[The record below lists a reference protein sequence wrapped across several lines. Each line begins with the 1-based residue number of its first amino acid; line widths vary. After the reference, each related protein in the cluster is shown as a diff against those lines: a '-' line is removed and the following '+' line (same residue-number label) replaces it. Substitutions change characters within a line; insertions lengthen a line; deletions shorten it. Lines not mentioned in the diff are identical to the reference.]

1 MGTVR
6 RDAGPQREERFF
18 FDSELATVNLWFEG
32 LESGSS
38 EGRGGGS
45 IRSPET
51 YERQIMGIRI
61 ALAGNPNCG
70 KTTMFNDLTGANQ
83 YVGNWPGVT
92 VEKKEGKYT
101 KDKDV
106 AITDLPGIYSLSPY
120 SPEEIVARDY
130 LLDGGPDVVVNLVDA
145 TNLER
150 NLYLTTQILD
160 LGVPVVVAL
169 NMMDLVRKNG
179 DKIDVAVLSKRLG
192 CPIVETSA
200 LKGEGMDALLDTAIE
215 AAKEGRPASPEI
227 RFGPAVE
234 EAIDEA
240 RAVLGARVP
249 AAVARWYAV
258 KALEGE
264 ERTLEALKLPA
275 ADAKAIAGIRED
287 LEKKLDDDAE
297 SIVTSERYDAITHV
311 IDETVKRS
319 NKGATT
325 TQKIDRVVT
334 NRWLGLPIFVV
345 VMALVYYLAIS
356 VGTGVVTDWAND
368 GISGDGF
375 LYTGGDAYEEAV
387 GEWEGQQANIEA
399 YLVAA
404 EEDGIDTAGITA
416 ALEAEEPTAADEAA
430 IASFMEEAKS
440 AGVVGTVETEETDPA
455 TLIPPNFNSE
465 TTVTAES
472 VDAAAFASALEAEEP
487 DASDGTW
494 GLWIPGLGAVI
505 GSALEAADVAP
516 WLQSLVMDGIV
527 AGVGAVIG
535 FIPQMIILF
544 LLLAFLE
551 GCGYLARVAFI
562 MDRIF
567 RRFGLSG
574 KSFIP
579 MLVASGCGVPAVM
592 ATKTIENERDRR
604 MTIMTT
610 TMIPCGAKMPIIA
623 LVFGAIAGGNTET
636 TWWIA
641 PLFYFLGVFAI
652 IVSGIMLKK
661 TKMFAGNVSP
671 FVMELPA
678 YHLPTVKSILMST
691 WERIKSYVVKAG
703 TIIFLS
709 TIVIW
714 FLMNFGDAGEGFGLL
729 DADMDD
735 YIQYSLMAGLG
746 NAIGWV
752 FAPLGFG
759 DWQATVTS
767 ITGLVAK
774 ENVVAT
780 VGILTSLGDAGE
792 ADPSLWAAFAAMM
805 AGSVPAILAF
815 CAFNLLCAPCFAAI
829 GTIRRQMESA
839 KWTWF
844 TIGYLTAFAWC
855 MGLMFYQ
862 FGSLITG
869 ELSFNL
875 WTVVAVVVLAGMLF
889 QMFRPM
895 PDYSKKKDS
904 NAPVLSESEQAA
916 V

>member
-1 MGTVR
+1 
-6 RDAGPQREERFF
+6 
-18 FDSELATVNLWFEG
+18 
-32 LESGSS
+32 
-38 EGRGGGS
+38 
-45 IRSPET
+45 
-51 YERQIMGIRI
+51 MGIRI

-70 KTTMFNDLTGANQ
+70 KTTMFNDLTGASQ

-101 KDKDV
+101 RDKNV
-106 AITDLPGIYSLSPY
+106 IITDLPGVYSLSPY
-120 SPEEIVARDY
+120 SPEEIVTRDY

-169 NMMDLVRKNG
+169 NMMDLVKKSG
-179 DKIDVAVLSKRLG
+179 DKIDVDGLSKRLG
-192 CPIVETSA
+192 CPVVETTALRGHGMAELMETA
-200 LKGEGMDALLDTAIE
+200 LKAARAGKPAEPQMPFDAQ
-215 AAKEGRPASPEI
+215 
-227 RFGPAVE
+227 VE
-234 EAIDEA
+234 EAIAKIEGI
-240 RAVLGARVP
+240 LGNRVSP
-249 AAVARWYAV
+249 ATARWFAI
-258 KALEGE
+258 KLFEGE
-264 ERTLEALKLPA
+264 ERTIAAMRLGDAELKA
-275 ADAKAIAGIRED
+275 VETIREEVED
-287 LEKKLDDDAE
+287 KLDDDVE
-297 SIVTSERYDAITHV
+297 SIVTSERYNAITHV
-311 IDETVKRS
+311 VDETMKRS
-319 NKGATT
+319 RKGMTT

-375 LYTGGDAYEEAV
+375 LYTGGAAYEEAV
-387 GEWEGQQANIEA
+387 GAWEESVA
-399 YLVAA
+399 AA
-404 EEDGIDTAGITA
+404 EEAGA
-416 ALEAEEPTAADEAA
+416 SEEELALLAEE
-430 IASFMEEAKS
+430 K
-440 AGVVGTVETEETDPA
+440 
-455 TLIPPNFNSE
+455 
-465 TTVTAES
+465 
-472 VDAAAFASALEAEEP
+472 P
-487 DASDGTW
+487 DASDGSW

-505 GSALEAADVAP
+505 GNALEAADVAP
-516 WLQSLVMDGIV
+516 WLQSLVMNGIV

-535 FIPQMIILF
+535 FVPQMVILF
-544 LLLAFLE
+544 LLLALLE
-551 GCGYLARVAFI
+551 GFGYLARVAFI
-562 MDRIF
+562 MDRVF

-579 MLVASGCGVPAVM
+579 MLVASGCGVPAVT
-592 ATKTIENERDRR
+592 ATKTIENEKDRR

-623 LVFGAIAGGNTET
+623 LVFGAIAGGNTEA

-641 PLFYFLGVFAI
+641 PLFYFLGVIAI

-661 TKMFAGNVSP
+661 TRLFAGPASP
-671 FVMELPA
+671 FVMELPS
-678 YHLPTVKSILMST
+678 YHMPTAKSVLMST
-691 WERIKSYVVKAG
+691 WDRIKGYLVKAG

-714 FLMNFGDAGEGFGLL
+714 LLMNFGDAGEGFGLL
-729 DADMDD
+729 DTEADN

-767 ITGLVAK
+767 VTGLVAK

-792 ADPSLWAAFAAMM
+792 TDPAMWAAFAALF

-829 GTIRRQMESA
+829 GTIWREMGTA

-844 TIGYLTAFAWC
+844 TIGYMTVFAWC
-855 MGLMFYQ
+855 VGLMFYQ
-862 FGSLITG
+862 FGGLITG
-869 ELSFNL
+869 EVTFNL
-875 WTVVAVVVLAGMLF
+875 WTGVAIAVLAGMLF
-889 QMFRPM
+889 QIFRPM
-895 PDYSKKKDS
+895 PSFDKKKDKVS
-904 NAPVLSESEQAA
+904 GKLEAEGNVA
-916 V
+916 

>member
-1 MGTVR
+1 
-6 RDAGPQREERFF
+6 
-18 FDSELATVNLWFEG
+18 
-32 LESGSS
+32 
-38 EGRGGGS
+38 
-45 IRSPET
+45 
-51 YERQIMGIRI
+51 MGIRI

-101 KDKDV
+101 RDKDV
-106 AITDLPGIYSLSPY
+106 TITDLPGVYSLSPY
-120 SPEEIVARDY
+120 SPEEIVTRDY
-130 LLDGGPDVVVNLVDA
+130 LLDGGPNVVVNLVDA

-160 LGVPVVVAL
+160 LGLPVVVAL
-169 NMMDLVRKNG
+169 NMMDLVKKNG
-179 DKIDVAVLSKRLG
+179 DKIDVDGLSKQLG
-192 CPIVETSA
+192 CPVVETTA
-200 LKGEGMDALLDTAIE
+200 LKGQGMTELMEVAVK
-215 AAKEGRPASPEI
+215 AAKAGKPAAPQMP
-227 RFGPAVE
+227 FDPLVE
-234 EAIDEA
+234 EAIAKIEG
-240 RAVLGARVP
+240 VLGNRVAP
-249 AAVARWYAV
+249 ATARWFAI
-258 KALEGE
+258 KLFEGE
-264 ERTLEALKLPA
+264 ERTVANMKLSDADLKVVEA
-275 ADAKAIAGIRED
+275 IRED
-287 LEKKLDDDAE
+287 VENKLDDDAE
-297 SIVTSERYDAITHV
+297 SIITCERYNAITHV
-311 IDETVKRS
+311 VDKTTKRS
-319 NKGATT
+319 RKGMTT

-375 LYTGGDAYEEAV
+375 LYTGGAQYEEAV
-387 GEWEGQQANIEA
+387 GTWEEA
-399 YLVAA
+399 VAAA
-404 EEDGIDTAGITA
+404 EEAGA
-416 ALEAEEPTAADEAA
+416 SEEELALLAE
-430 IASFMEEAKS
+430 
-440 AGVVGTVETEETDPA
+440 G
-455 TLIPPNFNSE
+455 
-465 TTVTAES
+465 
-472 VDAAAFASALEAEEP
+472 EP
-487 DASDGTW
+487 DPSDGSY

-505 GSALEAADVAP
+505 GNALEAADVAP

-544 LLLAFLE
+544 LLLALLE

-562 MDRIF
+562 MDRVF

-579 MLVASGCGVPAVM
+579 MLVASGCGVPAVT
-592 ATKTIENERDRR
+592 ATKTIENEKDRR

-623 LVFGAIAGGNTET
+623 LVFGAIAGGNTEQ

-641 PLFYFLGVFAI
+641 PMFYFLGVIAI
-652 IVSGIMLKK
+652 IISGVMLKK
-661 TKMFAGNVSP
+661 TKMFAGPTSP
-671 FVMELPA
+671 FVMELPT
-678 YHLPTVKSILMST
+678 YHMPTVKSVLMST
-691 WERIKSYVVKAG
+691 WDRIKGYIVKAG

-714 FLMNFGDAGEGFGLL
+714 LLMNFGDSGEGFGLL
-729 DADMDD
+729 DTEMDN

-746 NAIGWV
+746 NGIGWI

-767 ITGLVAK
+767 VTGLVAK

-780 VGILTSLGDAGE
+780 VGILTSLGEVGE
-792 ADPSLWAAFAAMM
+792 TDPTMWAAFGALF

-829 GTIRRQMESA
+829 GTIWREMGNA

-844 TIGYLTAFAWC
+844 TIGYMTIFAWC
-855 MGLMFYQ
+855 VGLMFYQ
-862 FGSLITG
+862 FGGLLTG
-869 ELSFNL
+869 EIGFNV
-875 WTVVAVVVLAGMLF
+875 WTVVAVAVLAGMLF
-889 QMFRPM
+889 QIFRPM
-895 PDYSKKKDS
+895 PNFDKKKDKV
-904 NAPVLSESEQAA
+904 AGELQAEGSVA
-916 V
+916 